1 MWAAIMAAFAL
12 LLSIFGHH
20 DVTVSLCAVL
30 SIEVLSFLVALAI
43 ARRESNPKNKVIF
56 VNFALFFGMAF
67 VGMIGTFIGTSFF
80 QSEKFAKPIFDQYLL
95 GGYAFFLIFGVA
107 YISVDVLFRDFRV
120 LTKYALTLVIVGG
133 LFVYYFHPFLA
144 DPLHAYHTQDALD
157 WRTLDSVDC
166 ALTPLIGHHPNK
178 AELSEVTVLYLYD
191 GRERV
196 AVLQPDAKTRRVAE
210 LYPYL
215 ADYDAFQSLMIKPIM
230 LFLIKMSIAGIG
242 FILLFFG
249 YLYMKDPPQGAYIE
263 KVMFLLLIYCSME
276 VLHCWSAIN
285 TVEWK
290 TLSDI
295 LSAGQYAS
303 IVVLILIALY
313 LSLRLR
319 FISSVKGEF
328 YENELSQRPTG
339 ITRWRDTLDNLVV
352 ESFFNRH
359 TLMGRLFAVPEHQQ
373 RQHLQSRNTT
383 MRP

>member
-1 MWAAIMAAFAL
+1 
-12 LLSIFGHH
+12 
-20 DVTVSLCAVL
+20 
-30 SIEVLSFLVALAI
+30 
-43 ARRESNPKNKVIF
+43 
-56 VNFALFFGMAF
+56 
-67 VGMIGTFIGTSFF
+67 
-80 QSEKFAKPIFDQYLL
+80 
-95 GGYAFFLIFGVA
+95 
-107 YISVDVLFRDFRV
+107 
-120 LTKYALTLVIVGG
+120 
-133 LFVYYFHPFLA
+133 
-144 DPLHAYHTQDALD
+144 
-157 WRTLDSVDC
+157 
-166 ALTPLIGHHPNK
+166 
-178 AELSEVTVLYLYD
+178 
-191 GRERV
+191 
-196 AVLQPDAKTRRVAE
+196 
-210 LYPYL
+210 
-215 ADYDAFQSLMIKPIM
+215 
-230 LFLIKMSIAGIG
+230 
-242 FILLFFG
+242 
-249 YLYMKDPPQGAYIE
+249 MKDPPQGAYIE